1 MTNIEWLDSYSLIGF
16 TSVLLFQFLFIG
28 LQWAFIQRKEYGYY
42 LAYMLGIG
50 CYSVLKYSHLQIP
63 FINQDAVK
71 ILELKLELILPI
83 LSYFLYYRFARAF
96 LEMPKRYERYN
107 GWVKKMEYFL
117 LFYICIEACLVLLK
131 LEKPTREIV
140 FHVVSFIL
148 FSFSCYMIFIF
159 LKMRIKLTYFIVIG
173 ALVLN
178 IGAFATMVLYIMRE
192 KGVGLGFHPML
203 VSNLTNVFE
212 LLAFS
217 TGLSYKAIVIDRE
230 RLAAKEELISNLR
243 EKFSLQEKIYR
254 IRQSSARE
262 LHDEIAS
269 GMSDLTIFT
278 GLIEKELKPE
288 QEKQRH
294 LVNQIKVRSVQIL
307 EALHDLIWSLNP
319 DNHSLQELNK
329 KIQALSREK
338 LAPFNIGW
346 NVSIAPEFLN
356 TQPDAV
362 LMRNAVS
369 LYRNILDCF
378 AQKGMKTIDV
388 SFDGS
393 TNVLLFSITFSTHI
407 YVIDEHFLHQ
417 IRKTGATSIQNAS
430 LLSFQLILTRISD

>member
-1 MTNIEWLDSYSLIGF
+1 MTNIEWLDTVSLIGF
-16 TSVLLFQFLFIG
+16 SSVLLFQFLFIG
-28 LQWAFIQRKEYGYY
+28 LQWAYIQRKEYGYY
-42 LAYMLGIG
+42 MAYMIGIG
-50 CYSVLKYSHLQIP
+50 FYSVLKYSHLQIP
-63 FINQDAVK
+63 FVDQGAIK
-71 ILELKLELILPI
+71 FLEVKLELILPI
-83 LSYFLYYRFARAF
+83 LSFFLYYRFARAF
-96 LEMPKRYERYN
+96 LEMPKRHGRYN
-107 GWVKKMEYFL
+107 QWVRNLEYLL
-117 LFYICIEACLVLLK
+117 LFYVCLESCLVLLQI
-131 LEKPTREIV
+131 EKPIREVIFQIV
-140 FHVVSFIL
+140 SLIL
-148 FSFSCYMIFIF
+148 FSFSCFMIFIF

-178 IGAFATMVLYIMRE
+178 VGAFGTMILYIMRE
-192 KGVGLGFHPML
+192 NGFELGFHPML
-203 VSNLTNVFE
+203 ISNLTNIFE

-230 RLAAKEELISNLR
+230 RLAAKEELISNLN
-243 EKFSLQEKIYR
+243 EKFFLQEKLYR

-278 GLIEKELKPE
+278 GLIEKDLKPD

-294 LVNQIKVRSVQIL
+294 LVNQIKVRSIQML

-319 DNHSLQELNK
+319 ENHSLHELNK
-329 KIQALSREK
+329 KFQILSREK

-346 NVSIAPEFLN
+346 NVFIAPEFLN
-356 TQPDAV
+356 FQPDSV

-369 LYRNILDCF
+369 LYRNILDYF
-378 AQKGMKTIDV
+378 AQQGLKSIDV

-393 TNVLLFSITFSTHI
+393 SNVLLFSISFSANK
-407 YVIDEHFLHQ
+407 YVIDEHFQHQ
-417 IRKTGATSIQNAS
+417 IRKTGATSIPDGS

>member
-1 MTNIEWLDSYSLIGF
+1 
-16 TSVLLFQFLFIG
+16 
-28 LQWAFIQRKEYGYY
+28 
-42 LAYMLGIG
+42 
-50 CYSVLKYSHLQIP
+50 
-63 FINQDAVK
+63 
-71 ILELKLELILPI
+71 
-83 LSYFLYYRFARAF
+83 
-96 LEMPKRYERYN
+96 
-107 GWVKKMEYFL
+107 
-117 LFYICIEACLVLLK
+117 
-131 LEKPTREIV
+131 
-140 FHVVSFIL
+140 
-148 FSFSCYMIFIF
+148 
-159 LKMRIKLTYFIVIG
+159 MRIKLTYFIVIG

-192 KGVGLGFHPML
+192 NGVGLGFHPML
-203 VSNLTNVFE
+203 VSNLTNIFE

-217 TGLSYKAIVIDRE
+217 TGLSYKAIVIDRD

-243 EKFSLQEKIYR
+243 EKFSLQEKLYR

-278 GLIEKELKPE
+278 GLIEKELNPE

-294 LVNQIKVRSVQIL
+294 LVNQIKVRSVQML

>member
-42 LAYMLGIG
+42 MAYMVGIG
-50 CYSVLKYSHLQIP
+50 FYSVLKYSHLRIP
-63 FINQDAVK
+63 FINQSA
-71 ILELKLELILPI
+71 IQFLELKLELILPI

-107 GWVKKMEYFL
+107 GWIKKMEYFL
-117 LFYICIEACLVLLK
+117 LIYICIEACLVMLK
-131 LEKPTREIV
+131 IDKPTREIV
-140 FHVVSFIL
+140 FHVVSLIL
-148 FSFSCYMIFIF
+148 FSFSCFMIFIF
-159 LKMRIKLTYFIVIG
+159 LKMRIKLMYFIVIG

-192 KGVGLGFHPML
+192 NGVGLAFHPML
-203 VSNLTNVFE
+203 VSNLTNIFE

-217 TGLSYKAIVIDRE
+217 TGLSFKAIVIDRE

-243 EKFSLQEKIYR
+243 EKFSLQEKLYR

-294 LVNQIKVRSVQIL
+294 LVNQIKVRSVQML

-319 DNHSLQELNK
+319 ENHSLLELNK
-329 KIQALSREK
+329 KIQTLSREK

-346 NVSIAPEFLN
+346 SISIAPEHLN
-356 TQPDAV
+356 TQPDSV

-369 LYRNILDCF
+369 LYRNILEYF
-378 AQKGMKTIDV
+378 TQQGMKTVDI
-388 SFDGS
+388 SYDGAS
-393 TNVLLFSITFSTHI
+393 NVLLFSITFSANK

-417 IRKTGATSIQNAS
+417 IRKTGATSIQEAS
-430 LLSFQLILTRISD
+430 VLSFQLIFTRISD